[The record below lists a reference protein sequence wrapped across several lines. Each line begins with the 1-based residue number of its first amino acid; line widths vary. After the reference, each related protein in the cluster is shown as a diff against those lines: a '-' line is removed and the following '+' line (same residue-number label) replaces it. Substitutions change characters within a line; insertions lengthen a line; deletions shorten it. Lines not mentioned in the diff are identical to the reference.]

1 MFSTVTAMGFNQTV
15 ETYKQYYDGVLIS
28 ADVAKGFSSKATQF
42 CVADGVVL
50 WRPSANTN
58 FDKMNTPWSTGEA
71 QGMTVN
77 TYKMKRGFPPSEF
90 SVYVLNEK
98 TIANAYDYTVTDNYD
113 GTYTMSLNLNVNTG
127 DDETSAD
134 YYYKLQMKVTGDLYD
149 CPPIK
154 STTVSYTFTA
164 DWKVLS
170 FTIR

>member
-98 TIANAYDYTVTDNYD
+98 TIANAYDYTVTDNFD
-113 GTYTMSLNLNVNTG
+113 GTYTMSLNHQRKHG
-127 DDETSAD
+127 
-134 YYYKLQMKVTGDLYD
+134 
-149 CPPIK
+149 
-154 STTVSYTFTA
+154 
-164 DWKVLS
+164 
-170 FTIR
+170 RR